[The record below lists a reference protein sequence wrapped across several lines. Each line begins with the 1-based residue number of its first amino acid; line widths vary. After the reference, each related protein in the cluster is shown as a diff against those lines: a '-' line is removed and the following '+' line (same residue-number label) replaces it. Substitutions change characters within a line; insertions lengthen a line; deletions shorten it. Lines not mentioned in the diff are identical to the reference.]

1 MNEQFYRL
9 CFHMR
14 RTASSLRSKLFPFSL
29 NKILESAN
37 DLAATVEEIE
47 EFRELDKRLQQEYEE
62 HIRSEPVLIPQNTM
76 YFGGGRNKKRVN
88 FLNADHYRA
97 EIKKA
102 YTLAIS
108 HGINVFV
115 VNYSKPIGLLALEI
129 LLDLRCAGETFR
141 LYTVH
146 TAPVRYIKSYRLIRE
161 TDIEIFWMLS
171 KCDYRYN
178 RLTTLEMFY
187 KISSRVGYIYNEDGI
202 QIEETNLEGW
212 DDE

>member
-88 FLNADHYRA
+88 FFERRPLPCRD
-97 EIKKA
+97 
-102 YTLAIS
+102 
-108 HGINVFV
+108 
-115 VNYSKPIGLLALEI
+115 
-129 LLDLRCAGETFR
+129 
-141 LYTVH
+141 
-146 TAPVRYIKSYRLIRE
+146 
-161 TDIEIFWMLS
+161 
-171 KCDYRYN
+171 
-178 RLTTLEMFY
+178 
-187 KISSRVGYIYNEDGI
+187 
-202 QIEETNLEGW
+202 
-212 DDE
+212 

>member
-97 EIKKA
+97 GIKKHIPGQFLMVSMCLLSIIPSPSVCWHWKYYLTFA
-102 YTLAIS
+102 ALARLFDFTLSIL
-108 HGINVFV
+108 H
-115 VNYSKPIGLLALEI
+115 
-129 LLDLRCAGETFR
+129 LLD
-141 LYTVH
+141 
-146 TAPVRYIKSYRLIRE
+146 I
-161 TDIEIFWMLS
+161 
-171 KCDYRYN
+171 
-178 RLTTLEMFY
+178 
-187 KISSRVGYIYNEDGI
+187 
-202 QIEETNLEGW
+202 
-212 DDE
+212 

>member
-102 YTLAIS
+102 YTWAIRIMLRSGQFLMVSMCLLSIIPSPSVCWHWKYYLTFAALARLFDFTLSIL
-108 HGINVFV
+108 H
-115 VNYSKPIGLLALEI
+115 
-129 LLDLRCAGETFR
+129 LLD
-141 LYTVH
+141 
-146 TAPVRYIKSYRLIRE
+146 I
-161 TDIEIFWMLS
+161 
-171 KCDYRYN
+171 
-178 RLTTLEMFY
+178 
-187 KISSRVGYIYNEDGI
+187 
-202 QIEETNLEGW
+202 
-212 DDE
+212 

>member
-76 YFGGGRNKKRVN
+76 YFGGRQARM
-88 FLNADHYRA
+88 
-97 EIKKA
+97 
-102 YTLAIS
+102 S
-108 HGINVFV
+108 HIWI
-115 VNYSKPIGLLALEI
+115 P
-129 LLDLRCAGETFR
+129 LRMWKT
-141 LYTVH
+141 
-146 TAPVRYIKSYRLIRE
+146 
-161 TDIEIFWMLS
+161 
-171 KCDYRYN
+171 
-178 RLTTLEMFY
+178 
-187 KISSRVGYIYNEDGI
+187 SSGS
-202 QIEETNLEGW
+202 LP
-212 DDE
+212 

>member
-102 YTLAIS
+102 YTWAIS

-146 TAPVRYIKSYRLIRE
+146 TAPVSYITSYRLRRD
-161 TDIEIFWMLS
+161 TDR
-171 KCDYRYN
+171 DR
-178 RLTTLEMFY
+178 
-187 KISSRVGYIYNEDGI
+187 
-202 QIEETNLEGW
+202 
-212 DDE
+212 

>member
-1 MNEQFYRL
+1 MNEQFHRL

-76 YFGGGRNKKRVN
+76 YFGGGKSKKKVN
-88 FLNADHYRA
+88 CLNASRYRA
-97 EIKKA
+97 DIQQA
-102 YTLAIS
+102 CTWALS

-115 VNYSKPIGLLALEI
+115 VNCARPIGFLALET
-129 LLDLRCAGETFR
+129 LLELRHAGETFQ
-141 LYTVH
+141 LYVDQITCIRH
-146 TAPVRYIKSYRLIRE
+146 MKSYRLIRE
-161 TDIEIFWMLS
+161 TDLEIIFMLS
-171 KCDYRYN
+171 QCDYRFQ
-178 RLTTLEMFY
+178 RLTILERFD
-187 KISSRVGYIYNEDGI
+187 KIASKVGYRYNEDGI
-202 QIEETNLEGW
+202 HIDERNLEGRE
-212 DDE
+212 DE

>member
-76 YFGGGRNKKRVN
+76 YFGGGKSKKKVN
-88 FLNADHYRA
+88 CLNASRYRTDIQQA
-97 EIKKA
+97 CTWA
-102 YTLAIS
+102 LS

-115 VNYSKPIGLLALEI
+115 VNYARPIGLLALET
-129 LLDLRCAGETFR
+129 LLDLRRAGETFQ
-141 LYTVH
+141 LYVDQITCIRH
-146 TAPVRYIKSYRLIRE
+146 MKSYRLIRE
-161 TDIEIFWMLS
+161 TDLEIIFMLS
-171 KCDYRYN
+171 QCDYRFQ
-178 RLTTLEMFY
+178 RLTILERFD
-187 KISSRVGYIYNEDGI
+187 KIASKVGYRYNEDRI
-202 QIEETNLEGW
+202 HIDERNLEGRE
-212 DDE
+212 DE

>member
-102 YTLAIS
+102 YTWAIS

-115 VNYSKPIGLLALEI
+115 VNYARPIGLLALET
-129 LLDLRCAGETFR
+129 LLELRHAGETFQ
-141 LYTVH
+141 LYVDQITCIRH
-146 TAPVRYIKSYRLIRE
+146 MKSYRLIRE
-161 TDIEIFWMLS
+161 TDLEIIFMLS
-171 KCDYRYN
+171 QCDYRFQ
-178 RLTTLEMFY
+178 RLTILERFD
-187 KISSRVGYIYNEDGI
+187 KIASKVGYRYNEDGI
-202 QIEETNLEGW
+202 HIDERNLEGRE
-212 DDE
+212 DE